1 MSQAVPLYSPPR
13 QPIADWAS
21 FYLQGDYTMPIPP
34 FHEEIYDLMES
45 DHKRVG
51 VVAPRTFSKSVTVVK
66 ARTLHQICEGS
77 IGRKIILS
85 ETGALADHWMR
96 EIKRELEM
104 NPFLLSKYG
113 DMRTDKW
120 TESHIICRREHG
132 GGTIEIISKG
142 VGYQMRGFHPDELV
156 IDDIESTEG
165 VRSEDQREKLLEYF
179 NKDVINTLAKDQK
192 LFVIGTLLHP
202 QSLLANIMA
211 RPSFHTAK
219 FVAIQPDGRSLWP
232 ERWPIEALREREAEI
247 GKLAFASE
255 FQGEPQISE
264 NPIFIRSY
272 FQYLDKESAA
282 YKNKVDE
289 GLYTVI
295 ACDPAIGQRD
305 TNDYTALVT
314 GSCSYAKDPDF
325 IIRPEG
331 VVRGRWP
338 ISRQVTEMVKLYDK
352 FKAQAIIIETVSFQA
367 ALLEEFDRYMEDNR
381 RNFNIVTIVP
391 DRDKVRRSHNI
402 LPVFEQ
408 QRVWIDFEEVMGS
421 KLVDECIVFPEGS
434 HDDMVDAM
442 VYALT
447 ELRDW
452 TTRTHKSQDG
462 SSIQLPGNGKRSK
475 HTRMV

>member
-1 MSQAVPLYSPPR
+1 
-13 QPIADWAS
+13 
-21 FYLQGDYTMPIPP
+21 
-34 FHEEIYDLMES
+34 MES
-45 DHKRVG
+45 EHLRVA

-66 ARTLHQICEGS
+66 GRTLYQICEGS
-77 IGRKIILS
+77 IGKKIILS

-96 EIKRELEM
+96 EIKRELET
-104 NPFLLSKYG
+104 NEFILSKYG
-113 DMRTDKW
+113 DMKTDKW
-120 TESHIICRREHG
+120 TESHIICRRERG
-132 GGTIEIISKG
+132 GGTIEIMSKG
-142 VGYQMRGFHPDELV
+142 VGYQMRGFHPDEMV

-179 NKDVINTLAKDQK
+179 NKDVINTLETEQK
-192 LFVIGTLLHP
+192 LFVIGTLLHL

-219 FVAIQPDGRSLWP
+219 FVAIQPDGKSLWP
-232 ERWPIEALREREAEI
+232 EKWSIENLRKREAEI
-247 GKLAFASE
+247 GKMAFASE
-255 FQGEPQISE
+255 FQGAPMISE

-272 FQYLDKESAA
+272 FQHLDKESAT

-314 GSCSYAKDPDF
+314 ASCSYVKDPDF

-352 FKAQAIIIETVSFQA
+352 FKAQAIIIETIAFQA

-381 RNFNIVTIVP
+381 RNFNIITIVP
-391 DRDKVRRSHNI
+391 DKDKVRRSHNI
-402 LPVFEQ
+402 LPIFEQ
-408 QRVWIDFEEVMGS
+408 QRVWLDVEEVMAS
-421 KLVDECIVFPEGS
+421 KLIDECIVFPEGT
-434 HDDMVDAM
+434 HDDMVDSM

-452 TTRTHKSQDG
+452 TTRKHASQEG